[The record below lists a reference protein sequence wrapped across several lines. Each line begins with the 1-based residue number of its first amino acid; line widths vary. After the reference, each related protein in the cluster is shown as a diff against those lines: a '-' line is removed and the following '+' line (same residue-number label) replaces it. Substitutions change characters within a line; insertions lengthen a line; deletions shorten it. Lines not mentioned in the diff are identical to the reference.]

1 MADETPTPTPEPA
14 PAPAPVEAVAPV
26 AVETPPSPTPEP
38 EADAR
43 SVPEE
48 SMWDRMRDQ
57 IGTAPEADAPATPEI
72 PPRPRAPREPRA
84 TPPAEPVAPAGPKK
98 WAGRFDTP
106 EALET
111 AYGDAETARTRAE
124 TERQRAADAADRL
137 ERLLQ
142 AAWRERSEA
151 PAAAT
156 PGAPQP
162 PTELS
167 SALAAVNNELQLL
180 AVGDPQGDTLRLV
193 RAVAWASQ
201 QDAASRRA
209 YADVALSEYDA
220 RASQAAELETLR
232 QAFFTQYPDVK
243 AVRPSLL
250 RQVALETEQAM
261 KATRGDYGTP
271 QFMRDWFAETARVAR
286 AELRLSD
293 GAPATPSPPA
303 NPARPAPATSAP
315 RSAKVAAPFSEA
327 PSSRTDEPVLTGQE
341 KYLARVF
348 GPR

>member
-1 MADETPTPTPEPA
+1 MADDTVSSPTPESA
-14 PAPAPVEAVAPV
+14 PAVAPEAPPPV
-26 AVETPPSPTPEP
+26 APETPPSPAP
-38 EADAR
+38 EATLDER

-48 SMWDRMRDQ
+48 SMWTRMRDQ
-57 IGTAPEADAPATPEI
+57 VGTAPEPDEPAKPET
-72 PPRPRAPREPRA
+72 PRAPRREPRA
-84 TPPAEPVAPAGPKK
+84 PAPAAPEAPGPKK
-98 WAGRFDTP
+98 WAGRFESP

-111 AYGDAETARTRAE
+111 AYGEAETARTRAE

-142 AAWRERSEA
+142 AAWREREA
-151 PAAAT
+151 TPSPAAT
-156 PGAPQP
+156 GAAPR

-167 SALAAVNNELQLL
+167 EALAAVNNELQLL

-232 QAFFTQYPDVK
+232 QAFYTQYPDVK
-243 AVRPSLL
+243 SAPESLL
-250 RQVALETEQAM
+250 RQVALDAERAM
-261 KATRGDYGTP
+261 RATRSDYGTP
-271 QFMRDWFAETARVAR
+271 QFMRDWFAETARIAR
-286 AELRLSD
+286 TQLRLSD
-293 GAPATPSPPA
+293 GVPAAPAPPA
-303 NPARPAPATSAP
+303 NPARPAPATPAP

-327 PSSRTDEPVLTGQE
+327 PSSRTDEPVLTGQD

>member
-1 MADETPTPTPEPA
+1 
-14 PAPAPVEAVAPV
+14 
-26 AVETPPSPTPEP
+26 
-38 EADAR
+38 
-43 SVPEE
+43 
-48 SMWDRMRDQ
+48 MWDRMREQ
-57 IGTAPEADAPATPEI
+57 VSVPPEPDEKPET
-72 PPRPRAPREPRA
+72 PRAPRREPRA
-84 TPPAEPVAPAGPKK
+84 PAPIAAEPAAPGPKK
-98 WAGRFDTP
+98 WAGRFESP

-111 AYGDAETARTRAE
+111 AFSEAESARQRAE
-124 TERQRAADAADRL
+124 TERQREADAAARL

-142 AAWRERSEA
+142 ATWRERETA
-151 PAAAT
+151 PDPAAR
-156 PGAPQP
+156 GAAPR

-167 SALAAVNNELQLL
+167 EALAAVNNELQLL

-232 QAFFTQYPDVK
+232 QAFYTQYPDVK
-243 AVRPSLL
+243 SAPESLL
-250 RQVALETEQAM
+250 RQVALDAERAM
-261 KATRGDYGTP
+261 RATRSDYGTP

-286 AELRLSD
+286 ATLRLSD
-293 GAPATPSPPA
+293 GAPPA
-303 NPARPAPATSAP
+303 PAPAAVPARPAAPTPAP
-315 RSAKVAAPFSEA
+315 RSARVAAPFSES
-327 PSSRTDEPVLTGQE
+327 PSSRSDEPTLTGQD